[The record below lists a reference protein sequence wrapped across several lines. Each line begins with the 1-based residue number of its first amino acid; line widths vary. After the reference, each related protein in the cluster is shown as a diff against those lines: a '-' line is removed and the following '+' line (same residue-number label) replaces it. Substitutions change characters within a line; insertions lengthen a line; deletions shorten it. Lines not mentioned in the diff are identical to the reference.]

1 MTSDDTIK
9 RRIAEVDDLDRIVPG
24 QWARTYGVQP
34 DQISEWVRAER
45 SERVRVG
52 A

>member
-9 RRIAEVDDLDRIVPG
+9 QRIAEVEDLDRIVPG

-34 DQISEWVRAER
+34 DQIGEWVRAER